1 MQGQNSRGKSQQI
14 SREFLFSRKRCDGAV
29 RRTGRERDVKR
40 ETAAPTD
47 GTNEETA
54 MSDNQNMRRIYVF
67 DTTLRDGEQSPGCT
81 MNLRDKLLVAEH
93 LEALRVDVI
102 EAGFAIASSGD
113 FESVRTIA
121 GVVKY
126 AAVASLCRALT
137 KDIDCAW
144 EAVRGARRPRIHTFI
159 ATSPIHMAFKLKMK
173 PDDVYNQAVA
183 MVKYARNLCEDV
195 EFSLEDCSR
204 SERPFIYRV
213 VEGVIAAGART
224 VNVPDTVGYAVPE
237 QYAQMITDIRA
248 NVPNIAEARLS
259 VHCHNDLGLG
269 AANSLAAIKAGA
281 DQVECTINGI
291 GERAGNTA
299 LEEVIMAL
307 QTRRDYYQAETG
319 IDATKIY
326 ATSRC
331 VVNVTGSK
339 VQANK
344 AIVGEN
350 AFAHESGIH
359 QHGMMANPLTY
370 EIMTPESIGLPRNK
384 MVLGKHSGRHAFE
397 NRLQELGFHLEA
409 DRVVELFGKFKD
421 LADRKKTV
429 GDADIEALAHDVQ
442 TMAVEHVKLDR
453 FNVTASNAVTPVST
467 IRLNRDG
474 KLVEQV
480 AASDGPINASFK
492 AISQI
497 LGVKVQLETFELS
510 AVTGGTDAQCEATV
524 RVRDG
529 ERVYHGRGISTD
541 VIEASILAY
550 LQALNVLLDE
560 AGRKLPVAE

>member
-1 MQGQNSRGKSQQI
+1 MK
-14 SREFLFSRKRCDGAV
+14 E
-29 RRTGRERDVKR
+29 
-40 ETAAPTD
+40 
-47 GTNEETA
+47 
-54 MSDNQNMRRIYVF
+54 NQEMRRIYVF

-81 MNLRDKLLVAEH
+81 MNLRDKLLVAEQ

-113 FESVRTIA
+113 FESIKTIA
-121 GVVKY
+121 GIVKE
-126 AAVASLCRALT
+126 ASVASLCRALP
-137 KDIDCAW
+137 KDIECAW
-144 EAVRGARRPRIHTFI
+144 EAVRGAVYPRIHTFI
-159 ATSPIHMAFKLKMK
+159 ATSPIHMEYKLKMR
-173 PDDVYNQAVA
+173 PDEVFEQAVA
-183 MVKYARNLCEDV
+183 MVRYARNLCGDV

-213 VEGVIAAGART
+213 VEGVIAAGAKT
-224 VNVPDTVGYAVPE
+224 VNIPDTVGYAVPE
-237 QYAQMITDIRA
+237 QFGQLIADIRA
-248 NVPNIAEARLS
+248 NVPNIGEARLAI
-259 VHCHNDLGLG
+259 HCHNDLGL
-269 AANSLAAIKAGA
+269 AVANSLAAIRAGA

-291 GERAGNTA
+291 GERAGNTS
-299 LEEVIMAL
+299 LEEVVMAL
-307 QTRRDYYQAETG
+307 HTRREFYQAATN
-319 IDATKIY
+319 IDTTKIY

-331 VVNVTGSK
+331 VVNVTGSR

-350 AFAHESGIH
+350 AFAHEAGIH
-359 QHGMMANPLTY
+359 QHGVLANPLTY

-397 NRLQELGFHLEA
+397 SRLRELGFHLEPA
-409 DRVVELFGKFKD
+409 RVGDLFAKFKD

-429 GDADIEALAHDVQ
+429 SDADIEALAHDVR
-442 TMAVEHVKLDR
+442 TMVVERVKLDR
-453 FNVTASNAVTPVST
+453 YNVTASNAITPVST
-467 IRLNRDG
+467 IRLVKDG
-474 KLVEQV
+474 KLVEHV

-492 AISQI
+492 AISQT
-497 LGVKVQLETFELS
+497 LGVKVQLDAFQLT
-510 AVTGGTDAQCEATV
+510 AITGGADAQCEATV

-560 AGRKLPVAE
+560 DTQPAHAKA

>member
-1 MQGQNSRGKSQQI
+1 M
-14 SREFLFSRKRCDGAV
+14 
-29 RRTGRERDVKR
+29 
-40 ETAAPTD
+40 
-47 GTNEETA
+47 NE
-54 MSDNQNMRRIYVF
+54 NMRRIYVF

-93 LEALRVDVI
+93 LESLRVDVI
-102 EAGFAIASSGD
+102 EAGFAIASPGD
-113 FESVRTIA
+113 FESVKAIA
-121 GVVKY
+121 GAVKN
-126 AAVASLCRALT
+126 ASVASLCRALP
-137 KDIDCAW
+137 KDIDCGW
-144 EAVRGARRPRIHTFI
+144 EAVRGARHPRIHTFI
-159 ATSPIHMAFKLKMK
+159 ATSPIHMEYKLKMT
-173 PDDVYNQAVA
+173 PDAVYDQAVA

-204 SERPFIYRV
+204 SERSFIYRV

-224 VNVPDTVGYAVPE
+224 VNIPDTVGYAIPE
-237 QYAQMITDIRA
+237 QFGQLVADIRA
-248 NVPNIAEARLS
+248 NVPNIARARIS
-259 VHCHNDLGLG
+259 VHCHDDLGL
-269 AANSLAAIKAGA
+269 AVANSLAAVRAGA
-281 DQVECTINGI
+281 DQVECTVNGI
-291 GERAGNTA
+291 GERAGNTS
-299 LEEVIMAL
+299 LEEVVMAL
-307 QTRRDYYQAETG
+307 RTRRDFFEADTD
-319 IDATKIY
+319 IDTTKIY

-331 VVNVTGSK
+331 VTTVTGSK

-350 AFAHESGIH
+350 AFAHEAGIH
-359 QHGMMANPLTY
+359 QHGVMANPLTY

-397 NRLQELGFHLEA
+397 SRLQELGFHLEEA
-409 DRVVELFGKFKD
+409 RVVDLFAKFKA

-429 GDADIEALAHDVQ
+429 SDADIEALAHDVQ
-442 TMAVEHVKLDR
+442 TMVSERVKLDR
-453 FNVTASNAVTPVST
+453 FNVTASNAITPVST

-492 AISQI
+492 AINQI
-497 LGVKVQLETFELS
+497 LGVKARLETFQLS
-510 AVTGGTDAQCEATV
+510 AITGGRDAQCEATV

-529 ERVYHGRGISTD
+529 ARVYHGRGISTD

-560 AGRKLPVAE
+560 ESQDGRRKPAAAD

>member
-1 MQGQNSRGKSQQI
+1 M
-14 SREFLFSRKRCDGAV
+14 
-29 RRTGRERDVKR
+29 
-40 ETAAPTD
+40 
-47 GTNEETA
+47 NE
-54 MSDNQNMRRIYVF
+54 NRRRIYVF

-93 LEALRVDVI
+93 LESLRVDVI
-102 EAGFAIASSGD
+102 EAGFAIASPGD
-113 FESVRTIA
+113 FESVKAIA
-121 GVVKY
+121 GAVKN
-126 AAVASLCRALT
+126 ASVASLCRALP
-137 KDIDCAW
+137 KDIDCGW
-144 EAVRGARRPRIHTFI
+144 EAVRGARHPRIHTFI
-159 ATSPIHMAFKLKMK
+159 ATSPIHMEYKLKMT
-173 PDDVYNQAVA
+173 PDAVYDQAVA

-224 VNVPDTVGYAVPE
+224 VNIPDTVGYAIPE
-237 QYAQMITDIRA
+237 QFGQLVADIRA
-248 NVPNIAEARLS
+248 NVPNIARARIS
-259 VHCHNDLGLG
+259 VHCHDDLGL
-269 AANSLAAIKAGA
+269 AVANSLAAVRAGA
-281 DQVECTINGI
+281 DQVECTVNGI
-291 GERAGNTA
+291 GERAGNTS
-299 LEEVIMAL
+299 LEEVVMAL
-307 QTRRDYYQAETG
+307 RTRRDFFEADTD
-319 IDATKIY
+319 IDTTKIY

-331 VVNVTGSK
+331 VTTVTGSK

-350 AFAHESGIH
+350 AFAHEAGIH
-359 QHGMMANPLTY
+359 QHGVMANPLTY

-397 NRLQELGFHLEA
+397 SRLQELGFHLEEA
-409 DRVVELFGKFKD
+409 RVVDLFAKFKA

-429 GDADIEALAHDVQ
+429 SDADIEALAHDVQ
-442 TMAVEHVKLDR
+442 TMVAERVKLDR
-453 FNVTASNAVTPVST
+453 FNVTASNAITPVST

-492 AISQI
+492 AINQL
-497 LGVKVQLETFELS
+497 LGVKARLETFQLS
-510 AVTGGTDAQCEATV
+510 AITGGRDAQCEATV

-529 ERVYHGRGISTD
+529 ARVYHGRSISTD

-560 AGRKLPVAE
+560 ESQDGRRKPAAAD

>member
-1 MQGQNSRGKSQQI
+1 
-14 SREFLFSRKRCDGAV
+14 
-29 RRTGRERDVKR
+29 
-40 ETAAPTD
+40 
-47 GTNEETA
+47 
-54 MSDNQNMRRIYVF
+54 MSDNSDMRRIYVF

-93 LEALRVDVI
+93 LEELRVDVI

-113 FESVRTIA
+113 FESVKAIA
-121 GVVKY
+121 GVVKN
-126 AAVASLCRALT
+126 AAVASLCRSLP

-144 EAVRGARRPRIHTFI
+144 EAVRGAKRPRIHTFI
-159 ATSPIHMAFKLKMK
+159 ATSPIHMEFKLKMK
-173 PDDVYNQAVA
+173 PDAVYEQAVA

-195 EFSLEDCSR
+195 EFSLEDASR

-224 VNVPDTVGYAVPE
+224 VNIPDTVGYAVPE
-237 QYAQMITDIRA
+237 QYGQLIADIRA
-248 NVPNIAEARLS
+248 NVPNIAQARIS
-259 VHCHNDLGLG
+259 VHCHNDLGL
-269 AANSLAAIKAGA
+269 AVANSLAAVRAGA
-281 DQVECTINGI
+281 EQVECTVNGI

-299 LEEVIMAL
+299 LEELVMAL
-307 QTRRDYYQAETG
+307 QTRREFFQAETG
-319 IDATKIY
+319 VDATKIY

-331 VVNVTGSK
+331 VINVTGSR

-359 QHGMMANPLTY
+359 QHGVLANPLTY

-397 NRLQELGFHLEA
+397 SRLNELGFHLEA
-409 DRVVELFGKFKD
+409 ARVAELFGKFKD

-429 GDADIEALAHDVQ
+429 SDADIEALAHDVQ
-442 TMAVEHVKLDR
+442 TEAGGRVKLDR

-492 AISQI
+492 AISQM
-497 LGVKVQLETFELS
+497 LGVKVQLETFQLT
-510 AVTGGTDAQCEATV
+510 AITGGADAQCEATV

-560 AGRKLPVAE
+560 AGQKKPASD

>member
-1 MQGQNSRGKSQQI
+1 MRYGCTGA
-14 SREFLFSRKRCDGAV
+14 DGPINENNAA
-29 RRTGRERDVKR
+29 RTGMHNEVQAMN
-40 ETAAPTD
+40 ETP
-47 GTNEETA
+47 
-54 MSDNQNMRRIYVF
+54 NMRRIYVF

-113 FESVRTIA
+113 FESVKAIA
-121 GVVKY
+121 GVVKN
-126 AAVASLCRALT
+126 ASVASLCRALP

-144 EAVRGARRPRIHTFI
+144 EAVRGAAHPRVHTFI
-159 ATSPIHMAFKLKMK
+159 ATSPIHMEYKLKMT
-173 PDDVYNQAVA
+173 PDAVYEQAVA

-204 SERPFIYRV
+204 SERGFIYRV
-213 VEGVIAAGART
+213 VEGVIAAGAKT
-224 VNVPDTVGYAVPE
+224 VNIPDTVGYAVPE
-237 QYAQMITDIRA
+237 QYGSLIADIRKY
-248 NVPNIAEARLS
+248 VPNIAQARLS
-259 VHCHNDLGLG
+259 VHCHNDLGL
-269 AANSLAAIKAGA
+269 AVANSLAAVYAGA

-299 LEEVIMAL
+299 LEEVVMAL
-307 QTRRDYYQAETG
+307 HTRREFFQAETN
-319 IDATKIY
+319 IDTTKIY
-326 ATSRC
+326 STSRC

-350 AFAHESGIH
+350 AFAHEAGIH
-359 QHGMMANPLTY
+359 QHGVMANPLTY

-397 NRLQELGFHLEA
+397 SRLQELGFHLEA
-409 DRVVELFGKFKD
+409 TRVNELFAKFKD

-429 GDADIEALAHDVQ
+429 SDADLEALAHGIQ
-442 TMAVEHVKLDR
+442 TMVSERVKLDR
-453 FNVTASNAVTPVST
+453 YNVTASNAITPVST
-467 IRLNRDG
+467 IRLVRDG

-492 AISQI
+492 AINQI
-497 LGVKVQLETFELS
+497 LGLKVTLESFQLN
-510 AVTGGTDAQCEATV
+510 AITGGTDAQCEATV

-529 ERVYHGRGISTD
+529 ARVFHGRGISTD
-541 VIEASILAY
+541 VIEGSILAY

-560 AGRKLPVAE
+560 EAQKTP